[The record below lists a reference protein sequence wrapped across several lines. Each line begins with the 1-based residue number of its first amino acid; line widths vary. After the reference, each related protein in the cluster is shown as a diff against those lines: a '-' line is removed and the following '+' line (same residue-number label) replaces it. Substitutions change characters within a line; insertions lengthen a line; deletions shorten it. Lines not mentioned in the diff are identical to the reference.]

1 MWIWNCAI
9 VCWLFFFFWWGCIN
23 LLPVKMTTLF
33 LEFNYD
39 IYCTYN
45 IQTSDR
51 LAVKIQ
57 YISFYLFTVTNK
69 LFPFM
74 HLFKIRHFAEKKNVW
89 ADYVFFCNNRN
100 LLKLPCGFTLKSFF
114 CLYLHSLIGYC
125 NYWSAYS
132 TCK

>member
-1 MWIWNCAI
+1 
-9 VCWLFFFFWWGCIN
+9 
-23 LLPVKMTTLF
+23 MTTLF
-33 LEFNYD
+33 LEFNYMYD

-74 HLFKIRHFAEKKNVW
+74 HLFKIRHFAEKKCMSR
-89 ADYVFFCNNRN
+89 FCIF
-100 LLKLPCGFTLKSFF
+100 LQ
-114 CLYLHSLIGYC
+114 
-125 NYWSAYS
+125 
-132 TCK
+132 

>member
-1 MWIWNCAI
+1 MCESEI
-9 VCWLFFFFWWGCIN
+9 VLLFVGWFFLVGLYN

-74 HLFKIRHFAEKKNVW
+74 HLFKIRHFAEKKMYEQIMYLS
-89 ADYVFFCNNRN
+89 AIIAIS
-100 LLKLPCGFTLKSFF
+100 LPCGFTLKSFF

-125 NYWSAYS
+125 NY
-132 TCK
+132 

>member
-1 MWIWNCAI
+1 MCESES
-9 VCWLFFFFWWGCIN
+9 VLLFVGCFFFLVGLYN

-74 HLFKIRHFAEKKNVW
+74 HLFKIRHFAEKKCMSR
-89 ADYVFFCNNRN
+89 FCIF
-100 LLKLPCGFTLKSFF
+100 LQ
-114 CLYLHSLIGYC
+114 
-125 NYWSAYS
+125 
-132 TCK
+132 

>member
-1 MWIWNCAI
+1 MCESEI
-9 VCWLFFFFWWGCIN
+9 VLLFVGWFFLVGLYN
-23 LLPVKMTTLF
+23 LLPVKMTSSLF

-74 HLFKIRHFAEKKNVW
+74 HLFKIRHFAEKKMYEQIMYFS
-89 ADYVFFCNNRN
+89 AIIAIS
-100 LLKLPCGFTLKSFF
+100 LPCGFTLKSFF

-125 NYWSAYS
+125 NY
-132 TCK
+132 